1 MINNVVLVGRL
12 TRDPE
17 LRRTNSGVS
26 ACSFTIAVDNLQR
39 DADGNRTTSFI
50 NCSVFQNAA
59 DNMSKF
65 LRKGS
70 LVGVVGRL
78 NQRKFVRKDGTNGS
92 VVEVICETVQF
103 LEPKGAE
110 GKQAEPIAFE
120 SDVVN
125 AKEESKNLDSLD
137 LPDDDLP
144 FL

>member
-26 ACSFTIAVDNLQR
+26 VCSFTIAVDNLTR
-39 DADGNRTTSFI
+39 DADGNRTASFI

-59 DNMSKF
+59 DNMTKF
-65 LRKGS
+65 LKKGS

-92 VVEVICETVQF
+92 VLEVVCETVQF
-103 LEPKGAE
+103 LEPKSE
-110 GKQAEPIAFE
+110 GKQQEPIAFE

-125 AKEESKNLDSLD
+125 TKEESKNLDSLD